1 MHNRVALLLLVWTGT
16 WPTFAQDDQHSGHN
30 VPQEHVMEKDD
41 AVVSPHHAAL
51 PLSLSMA
58 REGSGTSWQ
67 PDLTP
72 MNMISVQALN
82 WHIMLHGNAFLGAQ
96 FQGSERGDKDLNSIN
111 WLMAMAS
118 HPLWAGQLSFRG
130 MLSLEP
136 LTMRGDGYPLLLQ
149 SGETWQ
155 GKALHDRQH
164 PHDFFM
170 ELATKYII
178 PVHEKVGLE
187 FYAALAG
194 EPALGPVAFPHR
206 ASARSNP
213 LAPLGHHW
221 YDSTHITFGVLTA
234 SVFGKIW
241 KAEASWFNS
250 REPDENR
257 FNLDLRPL
265 DSFSGRVSI
274 NPLPS
279 LSLQAS
285 YGFLK
290 SPEASEPG
298 LGIHRITSSIAH
310 DIRPWQKSNVAS
322 ALIFGINIPTSGT
335 KTAFALIESDFDL
348 NEHHTLF
355 GRAEIGGKTDHD
367 LVLDK
372 HGDRTYLV
380 SAISLGYAF
389 RFPELSRLILSLGGV
404 GTLNLMGRALGEIY
418 GGAVQP
424 GAMIYVNIRPTDVS

>member
-1 MHNRVALLLLVWTGT
+1 MRNRVALLLMLWT
-16 WPTFAQDDQHSGHN
+16 WPTFAAEDKHGGHN
-30 VPQEHVMEKDD
+30 APQEHTMEQDD
-41 AVVSPHHAAL
+41 NAVAAHHASG
-51 PLSLSMA
+51 PLGLSMA

-82 WHIMLHGNAFLGAQ
+82 WHIMFHGNAFLGAQ
-96 FQGSERGDKDLNSIN
+96 FQGSKRGNKDFNSIN
-111 WLMAMAS
+111 WFMAMAS
-118 HPLWAGQLSFRG
+118 HPLWSGQVSFRT
-130 MLSLEP
+130 MVSLEP
-136 LTMRGDGYPLLLQ
+136 ITMRGDGYPLLLQ
-149 SGETWQ
+149 SGETWK
-155 GKALHDRQH
+155 GEALHDRQH
-164 PHDFFM
+164 PHDCFM
-170 ELATKYII
+170 EVATKYII
-178 PVHEKVGLE
+178 PVHENIGLE

-234 SVFGKIW
+234 SVFGKMW
-241 KAEASWFNS
+241 KAEGSWFNG

-265 DSFSGRVSI
+265 DSFSARLSV

-279 LSLQAS
+279 LSAQAS

-290 SPEASEPG
+290 SPESAEPQ
-298 LGIHRITSSIAH
+298 LSIHRITSSLAH
-310 DIRPWQKSNVAS
+310 DFRPWQNGNIAS
-322 ALIFGINIPTSGT
+322 ALIFGINIPTTGK
-335 KTAFALIESDFDL
+335 KTAFALVESDFDL
-348 NEHHTLF
+348 TAHHTFF
-355 GRAEIGGKTDHD
+355 GRAEIGGKSDHD

-372 HGDRTYLV
+372 HSDRTYVV
-380 SAISLGYAF
+380 SAISLGYVF

-404 GTLNLMGRALGEIY
+404 GTLNFIGRDLGEIY

-424 GAMIYVNIRPTDVS
+424 GAMIYLNLRPADVS